1 MTDIALLFI
10 EQTWALL
17 NEAAPWVL
25 LGFGVAALLKAF
37 VPDAFI
43 ARHLGGRGAGPV
55 LRASLIG
62 VPLPLCSCGVVPAAL
77 GLHRQGAGRGATT
90 AFLVSTP
97 ETGVDSVAVTWAL
110 LDPVMTVVRPVA
122 AFVTATLA
130 GLAVDALP
138 EPKAA
143 PARRELPLAAQ
154 GGCTCKSG
162 CRPAPQA
169 PPRAGMGQRL
179 RAGFAHAFGD
189 MLADIGLWLVAGIAV
204 AGAIAA
210 FVPQDALASAFGH
223 EGWAMLLMLVAG
235 IPLYVCATAS
245 TPIAASLALKG
256 LSPGAA
262 LVFLLA
268 GPATNAATIA
278 VVAREMGRAVAAVY
292 VGAIAAAALLL
303 GWLVNRL
310 YDLLGLDIGAWI
322 ARAEADQATWFSTL
336 CSALLLALVARAVW
350 NARHHHACGHDHA
363 HSHPH

>member
-1 MTDIALLFI
+1 MPDAVLLFLD
-10 EQTWALL
+10 QTWTLL

-25 LGFGVAALLKAF
+25 LGFAVAALLKAF

-43 ARHLGGRGAGPV
+43 ARHLGGRGPGPV

-77 GLHRQGAGRGATT
+77 GLRRQGAGRGATT

-122 AFVTATLA
+122 ALITATLA

-138 EPKAA
+138 DSKAKAA
-143 PARRELPLAAQ
+143 PAARALPLAA
-154 GGCTCKSG
+154 
-162 CRPAPQA
+162 PAPCGCKGGSCAPPA
-169 PPRAGMGQRL
+169 PPRAGFGPRL
-179 RAGFAHAFGD
+179 RAGFGHAFGD
-189 MLADIGLWLVAGIAV
+189 MLADIGLWLLGGIAV

-210 FVPQDALASAFGH
+210 FVPQDALAGAFGH

-278 VVAREMGRAVAAVY
+278 VVAREMGRAVAGVY
-292 VGAIAAAALLL
+292 VGAIAVAALLL
-303 GWLVNRL
+303 GWCVNRL
-310 YDLLGLDIGAWI
+310 YALLGLDITSWI
-322 ARAEADQATWFSTL
+322 ARAEADQITWFSAL
-336 CSALLLALVARAVW
+336 CAVALLALVARAAW
-350 NARHHHACGHDHA
+350 AARRHPA
-363 HSHPH
+363 HGADCAAH